1 MAHAFL
7 VGLVVGLAVSRALP
21 MNKKKTVLDFSVVL

>member
-7 VGLVVGLAVSRALP
+7 FGIVVGLVISRALP